1 MEKKVLDTMLRTE
14 KNLPEA
20 QSMSDTLSPT
30 RTLADLP
37 SPKGI
42 PFFGNIFQI
51 ESDRFHQ
58 TLEKWARGFGPLYK
72 IQIGRKPLLIV
83 ADATMIGALLRDRP
97 DAVRRSSRTA
107 NAINDMGVTG
117 VFSDEGDEWRKQRK
131 LVMRALTPEVIR
143 SFFPNLIVLTERLQL
158 RWQTA
163 ITAGKP
169 INLLRDL
176 KAYALDVTIGLAMGQ
191 DINALEHDNN
201 PLQSDIEFIFSRIA
215 RRLISPF
222 AYWHYLKLPV
232 DRAADKSAAR
242 IRHAVTGFIAEA
254 RKRLEE
260 HPERRLKPTNM
271 MEALIA
277 ARDEPGSEFT
287 DDHVVGNA
295 MTMVFAG
302 EDTTSNTIAWLLNFV
317 ARDPEVAAHIAAE
330 ADAALDG
337 DLLLKAFDKL
347 DQFPFTEAATNEAM
361 RLKPVAP
368 LLGFETNK
376 DMVIGDTMVP
386 QGTVMLA
393 CMRYAALL
401 DENFP
406 QHQTF
411 NPDRW
416 TSDQAKT
423 TNADPARK
431 LFPFGG
437 GPRFCPG
444 RFLAMTEIKMVTT
457 MIARNFT
464 MSIDPDAP
472 PVDEQFT
479 FTMTPSA
486 LPIRLAQRAPA

>member
-1 MEKKVLDTMLRTE
+1 MDTVLITEKKSNGSNSIVDTAPPARTV
-14 KNLPEA
+14 
-20 QSMSDTLSPT
+20 
-30 RTLADLP
+30 ADLP
-37 SPKGI
+37 GPKGI
-42 PFFGNIFQI
+42 PIFGNIFQI

-58 TLEKWARGFGPLYK
+58 SLEKWAQQYGSLYK

-83 ADATMIGALLRDRP
+83 ADATMIAGLLRDRP
-97 DAVRRSSRTA
+97 DAIRRSSRTA
-107 NAINDMGVTG
+107 QAINDMGVTG

-143 SFFPNLIVLTERLQL
+143 NFFPQMIMLTERLRL

-163 ITAGKP
+163 LAAGQP
-169 INLLRDL
+169 VDVLRDL

-191 DINALEHDNN
+191 DINALEHDHN
-201 PLQSDIEFIFSRIA
+201 PLQSDIEFIFSRTA
-215 RRLISPF
+215 RRLTSPF
-222 AYWHYLKLPV
+222 AYWHYVKLPV

-242 IRHAVTGFIAEA
+242 IRQALTGFIAQA
-254 RKRLEE
+254 RKQIEA
-260 HPERRLKPTNM
+260 HPERRAKPTNM
-271 MEALIA
+271 MEALIV

-287 DDHVVGNA
+287 DDHVIGNA
-295 MTMVFAG
+295 MTMVFDG
-302 EDTTSNTIAWLLNFV
+302 EDTTSNTIAWLLDFV
-317 ARDPEVAAHIAAE
+317 ARDPEVAARLAAE
-330 ADAALDG
+330 TDRVLDADLI
-337 DLLLKAFDKL
+337 LRAFDKL

-376 DMVIGDTMVP
+376 AVMIGDTLVP

-393 CMRYAALL
+393 CMRHAALQE
-401 DENFP
+401 ENFP
-406 QHQTF
+406 QHQAF
-411 NPDRW
+411 RPERW
-416 TSDQAKT
+416 LSDQSAT

-464 MSIDPDAP
+464 LSLAENAP
-472 PVDEQFT
+472 PVQEQFT
-479 FTMTPSA
+479 FTMVPSV
-486 LPIRLAQRAPA
+486 LPIRLAQRKPG